1 MSSYECKKLKFPGN
15 FDHLNLS
22 IMTFSFMLYL
32 RISVWNYTIE
42 YYYIKVY
49 NTDQEYP

>member
-32 RISVWNYTIE
+32 RINVSEIIRLNKKEIE
-42 YYYIKVY
+42 NI
-49 NTDQEYP
+49 E